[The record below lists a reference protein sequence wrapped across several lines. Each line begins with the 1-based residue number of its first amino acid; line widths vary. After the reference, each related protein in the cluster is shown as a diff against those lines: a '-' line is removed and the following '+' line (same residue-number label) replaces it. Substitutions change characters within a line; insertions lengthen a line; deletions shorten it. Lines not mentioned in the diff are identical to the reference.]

1 MSKKKNTFLGELI
14 FTLLLIIGSLFTY
27 LFSLNEIKGLSKE
40 KDALENQLV
49 QKIDKKEILYVE
61 LERYSTE
68 DRIVKIAQDSLA
80 LTKSLSEYDKLY
92 LDGSQVSR
100 IERIISDKYE

>member
-14 FTLLLIIGSLFTY
+14 FTLLLFIGSLFTY
-27 LFSLNEIKGLSKE
+27 LFSLNEIKALSKE
-40 KDALENQLV
+40 KDALENNLV
-49 QKIDKKEILYVE
+49 LKLDKKEILYVE

-68 DRIVKIAQDSLA
+68 NRIVKIAQDSLA
-80 LTKSLSEYDKLY
+80 LIKSVSEYDKLY
-92 LDGSQVSR
+92 LDGAQVLR